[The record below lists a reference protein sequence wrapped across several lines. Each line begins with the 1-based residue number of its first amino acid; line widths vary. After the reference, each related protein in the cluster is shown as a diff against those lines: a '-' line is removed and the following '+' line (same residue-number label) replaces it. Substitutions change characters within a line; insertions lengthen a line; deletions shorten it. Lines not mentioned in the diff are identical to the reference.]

1 MSETKK
7 SEAYRTG
14 LMASDYTDYPEF
26 PYKGRNWYLTLL
38 TPRNPKSFTSSV
50 KGIFPAMEVII
61 HAPTE
66 IAAQRAADLIHSARL
81 VVTGR
86 DTFL

>member
-26 PYKGRNWYLTLL
+26 PYTG
-38 TPRNPKSFTSSV
+38 
-50 KGIFPAMEVII
+50 AE
-61 HAPTE
+61 
-66 IAAQRAADLIHSARL
+66 L
-81 VVTGR
+81 VGCNLDHVNA
-86 DTFL
+86 